1 MKKSG
6 YPVYLPVLRAALE
19 GSYVVADLETT
30 GLNHRS
36 NQILEMAALEVA
48 PSGSVTRQFSE
59 LIRIDTP
66 VPHSITQLTGITQ
79 ADVDVKGRPLHDV
92 LQEFLEF
99 IGSRPVFF
107 HNAAFDEAFIKTAVK
122 RERMEFT
129 NTVYDTLSIAEY
141 AWPSLSSY
149 SLANL
154 ARRFNASAPSH
165 RALSDAKITLSV
177 LLSAKDKIFAGR
189 GAR

>member
-6 YPVYLPVLRAALE
+6 YPVYLPVLRAALD
-19 GSYVVADLETT
+19 GTYVVADLETT

-36 NQILEMAALEVA
+36 SQILEMAALEVE

-92 LQEFLEF
+92 LQGIFGIYRF
-99 IGSRPVFF
+99 APRVF
-107 HNAAFDEAFIKTAVK
+107 
-122 RERMEFT
+122 
-129 NTVYDTLSIAEY
+129 SQ
-141 AWPSLSSY
+141 
-149 SLANL
+149 
-154 ARRFNASAPSH
+154 
-165 RALSDAKITLSV
+165 
-177 LLSAKDKIFAGR
+177 R
-189 GAR
+189 GF